1 MKKKETTG
9 SLMLF
14 VTAMIW
20 GSAFLAQQ
28 SGMEHIGPFTMQAI
42 RYTLAGLA
50 LLPFIAICDK
60 MGKFTKKPVTH
71 EEKKFQYG
79 SGAVCGVLLCAA
91 SILQQYGLLYT
102 SVGKSGFITALYI
115 VLVPLIGLLFGRKT
129 DVFTWIYAV
138 IAVVGLYIL
147 SVSGAVSVNVG
158 DLLTLGCA
166 VIFALHILKIDSV
179 SGKLDGVRLA
189 CTQFFVCAAL
199 SYVGMFALET
209 PVWSD
214 ILRSWFPIVYAGV
227 MSGGVAYTMQILGPA
242 ERAAD
247 GRIDDHESGIGVCGA
262 VRLADRRAD
271 ALRPG
276 AARLRDHVRSH
287 RTLAAAAAQA
297 CKKGI
302 NQA

>member
-209 PVWSD
+209 PVWS
-214 ILRSWFPIVYAGV
+214 
-227 MSGGVAYTMQILGPA
+227 
-242 ERAAD
+242 E
-247 GRIDDHESGIGVCGA
+247 
-262 VRLADRRAD
+262 DRKS
-271 ALRPG
+271 
-276 AARLRDHVRSH
+276 VV
-287 RTLAAAAAQA
+287 
-297 CKKGI
+297 
-302 NQA
+302 

>member
-50 LLPFIAICDK
+50 LIPFIAICDK

-147 SVSGAVSVNVG
+147 SVSCAVSVNVG

-227 MSGGVAYTMQILGPA
+227 MSGGVSYTMQILGQQSVPPTIA
-242 ERAAD
+242 SMIMSLESVFAALFGWLIGGQTLS
-247 GRIDDHESGIGVCGA
+247 GRELLGCAIMFVAIVLSQLP
-262 VRLADRRAD
+262 RPKLA
-271 ALRPG
+271 
-276 AARLRDHVRSH
+276 
-287 RTLAAAAAQA
+287 
-297 CKKGI
+297 KK
-302 NQA
+302 A

>member
-28 SGMEHIGPFTMQAI
+28 SGMEHLGPFTMQAI

-115 VLVPLIGLLFGRKT
+115 VLVPLIRTTFSLGSGACLLAAILVLSIMVLPSIINVSETALR
-129 DVFTWIYAV
+129 AV
-138 IAVVGLYIL
+138 PREYEEASLALGATAAETYFRVSLHAARSGVATAVVLGVGRAIGEAMAIIMVAGNVANMPGLFR
-147 SVSGAVSVNVG
+147 SVRFLTTGIISGMSYAPVGSLYQQALFSIGLVLFLFIMLINVF
-158 DLLTLGCA
+158 LN
-166 VIFALHILKIDSV
+166 VFI
-179 SGKLDGVRLA
+179 
-189 CTQFFVCAAL
+189 
-199 SYVGMFALET
+199 
-209 PVWSD
+209 
-214 ILRSWFPIVYAGV
+214 
-227 MSGGVAYTMQILGPA
+227 
-242 ERAAD
+242 
-247 GRIDDHESGIGVCGA
+247 
-262 VRLADRRAD
+262 
-271 ALRPG
+271 
-276 AARLRDHVRSH
+276 
-287 RTLAAAAAQA
+287 
-297 CKKGI
+297 KKRKED
-302 NQA
+302 

>member
-71 EEKKFQYG
+71 EEKKFQYS

-189 CTQFFVCAAL
+189 CTQFLCARRSPTSECSRWRRRSGATSCAAG
-199 SYVGMFALET
+199 S
-209 PVWSD
+209 
-214 ILRSWFPIVYAGV
+214 RSC
-227 MSGGVAYTMQILGPA
+227 T
-242 ERAAD
+242 RA
-247 GRIDDHESGIGVCGA
+247 
-262 VRLADRRAD
+262 
-271 ALRPG
+271 
-276 AARLRDHVRSH
+276 
-287 RTLAAAAAQA
+287 
-297 CKKGI
+297 
-302 NQA
+302 